1 MCLEKERC
9 CRMRYRG
16 TRKILFAFCWKTGL
30 SIWLWFRLPILRF
43 SSYHFRVDPTA
54 TSDDKQDTPL
64 EIALGCH
71 QHLEVL
77 HILAKFMEVPDN
89 VKHIQLA
96 VLVNRNEAEEGENEE
111 FHKILHSMPVDL
123 VGFLII
129 LIDICLIRS
138 APKSLNKADVEQFS
152 KMLYKWAK
160 QTLFDFCWN
169 SGGIFWPIDV
179 TFLSG
184 SIPLLSAKKR
194 EILRWISQYLLNL
207 RIVQIYGRFWASSQR
222 CPSTSS
228 CSICQH

>member
-1 MCLEKERC
+1 MCLERERC

-77 HILAKFMEVPDN
+77 HILAKFVEVPNN

-96 VLVNRNEAEEGENEE
+96 VLANRNEAEEGENEE
-111 FHKILHSMPVDL
+111 FQKILHSMPVDL
-123 VGFLII
+123 VGFLNI

-138 APKSLNKADVEQFS
+138 ASKSLNKADVEQFS
-152 KMLYKWAK
+152 KMRYKWAK
-160 QTLFDFCWN
+160 STLFDFCWN
-169 SGGIFWPIDV
+169 SGELFCQLILLFSQGRSHCCLRRKERYSNGYLSIF
-179 TFLSG
+179 
-184 SIPLLSAKKR
+184 
-194 EILRWISQYLLNL
+194 
-207 RIVQIYGRFWASSQR
+207 
-222 CPSTSS
+222 
-228 CSICQH
+228 